1 MLTQYAHPLVQLLAT
16 HLQEEQA
23 GLDALHSLQE
33 IFQRIGLDNIS
44 RLDVSN
50 ISNIIDVSNITQGEQ
65 PALSQP
71 DITDE
76 ASGQFHVFARTSAVR
91 SSQLAG
97 SFNQL
102 LSGTSVDTVGPF
114 LVKNHPPF
122 FIDFIRIQRS
132 VAVFIQG
139 NPTPIMYFK
148 ITVDLRP
155 GPVVIVPKLD
165 RYGIIPTSVWV
176 QAKLLHPLAPPEL
189 YTGLKIASGTID
201 FAGNF
206 TSNQTGIILGPG
218 ATFSCQLQLL
228 QKTASANLP
237 AGQYG
242 KDAMDA
248 TIKLP
253 IEFAFN
259 NNGIVKVGGVSV
271 TVFGNSLSAPEN
283 ARPNIKFFAQQRR
296 LGISLN
302 LSQEPVFVANK
313 TESPLFN
320 IRGRAAITAF
330 WWALPLAQIQL
341 MQPLEADGNGALL
354 LECGD
359 GLFANIKG
367 TGRDEIALVNPQF
380 LIEPER
386 INLTDTSSNGA
397 GKLHTFSL
405 WQEGGKFITE
415 ATINFLKGA
424 TIIFNTLSQGEE
436 MLSSLAGFTI
446 NADRPVNIRNEAVA
460 LRTEKGNMTISA
472 NEAKTGII
480 LEDYELLIN
489 KKMQPNDLLP
499 IPNKM
504 ALALSNALLTT
515 TLPAAVVLQATVS
528 NDFKS
533 LINGIVEISF
543 GLYSYLPTLPDPYI
557 ANLGLVRRQIERT
570 VDTPAGANNRIA
582 GSEVWMW
589 VIAKITWSNDERS
602 LETAFELL
610 DYNKHKIVTNFR
622 LPFIA
627 PNTAEVDAKRVL
639 FTPLKLDA
647 SGSNGAKD
655 FSQRFVTRVNEA
667 QTFAGNYHEDVNPI
681 FTDFALLDV
690 SSNANQMGVAFS
702 HKLPY
707 MQQLVN
713 NDNQRANADDGTFP
727 LKIRG
732 TSVITAGKNAQ
743 AFTLPGIAWEP
754 LLNLSDTGVAD
765 PRPGFNYFP
774 NDGVPTVMGNLG
786 DDPVDL
792 APIPLSKYLV
802 ETFKS
807 KKDGKTY
814 ALFNLPFGMVAFAIL
829 SQNNATQKIKPSITS
844 VLPEFENAVIG
855 GIQLE
860 LIAGSSFKDDNGQGL
875 FEGYTFQLVN
885 LYDQLGTQAKST
897 LGRLPTE
904 IFNQEFLTGGYKP
917 KVDPFINLP
926 NRPGVPVTN
935 IGISGYGTSMA
946 SKWANDDALFAQ
958 VSKAE
963 FNVYTGRTSHELV
976 QVVSK
981 EYPFGAKIVRT
992 ITIFRMSNG
1001 YVARVD
1007 SGWKAQTPGL
1017 YDFSFIDDD
1026 TRIKQPNFFNF
1037 HPGLVK
1043 GVFNIRNIKE
1053 VQKNPFDDG
1062 SCMLQSITYD
1072 ADILLENVEEGGKE
1086 FMPGAAV
1093 KLVPSTGVL
1102 GYIQVSPPS
1111 IPIPANSFVAL
1122 LKSEGGSIGGSINC
1136 VIKIAGTDQH
1146 MKVNRFDVSPSVNA
1160 AGAPIF
1166 VGLPRGSAFL
1176 PKDGSWSLV
1185 QHKISNG
1192 DVTPLPAQ
1200 FSVPLI
1206 KEGLR
1211 PGFDGLGKDLYNP
1224 ITNISPDALYRI
1236 ADPAN
1241 LIVTDPTANNY
1252 GFLQNMG
1259 SQKVLFLT
1267 PSFKSGT
1274 PKLLSKTPPLLA
1286 DSFRLLN
1293 SSAIFPNIGN
1303 ASTGFGQAVSIM
1315 KAAVDGGASAE
1326 AFVKTGLKDLG
1337 QEVYE
1342 ILNLNLKKEGQKF
1355 VEQGYELAK
1364 KTAGGVIDKALK
1376 FDLPNADYNLVNL
1389 PDKLVIAIRYK
1400 TSSKPKDAAKKDYPG
1415 KFDFD
1420 VNSLAADATE
1430 NWKGKLNNMA
1440 VVVSV
1445 GPMKELMTVKGNF
1458 NSQKGKDLDLGSNND
1473 GGGFSL
1479 PTPEI
1484 EFSKDVEPV
1493 IRILEILASLSTGD
1507 YAGALKKGLRVAMSN
1522 SGDIWEYKM
1531 EAAKEIPL
1539 VRFPPG
1545 PLYESP
1551 QTPLKLECSL
1561 QVGFNVNAALK
1572 VTTDPKQLLP
1582 TAGAFFAFRGR
1593 LMVMCVSV
1601 GAGSVF
1607 AVGEAGIRLEADT
1620 SPKIGVILHFGFG
1633 AQIGVGLPVVGT
1645 ATVTFMVGV
1654 EVETTSAG
1662 KIAITA
1668 FMMFKGQAE
1677 LLGGLVCICIMIEAH
1692 GTVVK
1697 DGPEA
1702 PANCEVQVTFA
1713 IDVSIFLVINIH
1725 FSESWSESRQIA

>member
-1 MLTQYAHPLVQLLAT
+1 MSTENSHPLVQLLAAHIET
-16 HLQEEQA
+16 KEQQPSEA
-23 GLDALHSLQE
+23 IHSLE
-33 IFQRIGLDNIS
+33 ETLALIGEG
-44 RLDVSN
+44 N
-50 ISNIIDVSNITQGEQ
+50 ISNIDLNNIADIVDLSAIPQGEQ
-65 PALSQP
+65 QALSQP
-71 DITDE
+71 VTTDNPDE
-76 ASGQFHVFARTSAVR
+76 QFHVFARTNAVR
-91 SSQLAG
+91 STQLAG
-97 SFNQL
+97 GLNQFL
-102 LSGTSVDTVGPF
+102 AGTLSNTIGPF
-114 LVKNHPPF
+114 IINDRPPF
-122 FIDFIRIQRS
+122 WIDLIRTQRS
-132 VAVFIQG
+132 VALFVQG
-139 NPTPIMYFK
+139 NPTPVMYFK
-148 ITVDLRP
+148 INTKIAVGL
-155 GPVVIVPKLD
+155 IFTITKQNT
-165 RYGIIPTSVWV
+165 YKIIPTSVWI
-176 QAKLLHPLAPPEL
+176 QAKSLHASAPADL
-189 YTGLKIASGTID
+189 YTGLKVSSGTLKLS
-201 FAGNF
+201 GNF
-206 TSNQTGIILGPG
+206 TTNQTGIVLGPG
-218 ATFSCQLQLL
+218 SNFSCQLKLV
-228 QKTASANLP
+228 QKALPEDAP

-242 KDAMDA
+242 KDARDA
-248 TIKLP
+248 IIQLP
-253 IEFAFN
+253 EEFSFTN
-259 NNGIVKVGGVSV
+259 SGILKVGGVLS

-283 ARPNIKFFAQQRR
+283 TQPNTKYFAQQKR

-302 LSQEPVFVANK
+302 LNEDPVFNIDE
-313 TESPLFN
+313 TQSPLVDIN
-320 IRGRAAITAF
+320 GGAVITNM

-341 MQPLEADGNGALL
+341 MQPLEAEGNGALL
-354 LECGD
+354 VECAE

-367 TGRDEIALVNPQF
+367 TGKDEVSLIKPQF
-380 LIEPER
+380 LIEPGR
-386 INLTDTSSNGA
+386 INMTDTNSNGA
-397 GKLHTFSL
+397 GKAHSFSL
-405 WQEGGKFITE
+405 WQEAEKFVTE
-415 ATINFLKGA
+415 ATVSFLKEA
-424 TIIFNTLSQGEE
+424 PIVFNTLSQGEE
-436 MLSSLAGFTI
+436 VLSSVAGFTI
-446 NADRPVNIRNEAVA
+446 DADRPVNIRGEAVA
-460 LRTEKGNMTISA
+460 LRTEKGNITLAA
-472 NEAKTGII
+472 NETKTTIV

-489 KKMQPNDLLP
+489 KKATPSDPLP
-499 IPNKM
+499 IPKKM

-515 TLPAAVVLQATVS
+515 TLPAAVSLQATVS

-533 LINGIVEISF
+533 LSQGIVEISF
-543 GLYSYLPTLPDPYI
+543 GLYAYLPTLPDPYI
-557 ANLGLVRRQIERT
+557 ANLGLIRRQLERI
-570 VDTPAGANNRIA
+570 VDTPLVVNSRVA

-589 VIAKITWSNDERS
+589 VIAKVTWS
-602 LETAFELL
+602 TANNLLDTSFELS
-610 DYNKHKIVTNFR
+610 DYNKHKIVNNFR

-627 PNTAEVDAKRVL
+627 PNPAEVDAKRIL

-647 SGSNGAKD
+647 SGSNGGRD
-655 FSQRFVTRVNEA
+655 FTQRFINHSSDAEPGSTR
-667 QTFAGNYHEDVNPI
+667 YREDVNPI
-681 FTDFALLDV
+681 FADFALLDV

-707 MQQLVN
+707 MQQLAN
-713 NDNQRANADDGTFP
+713 NDNQRANDDDGTFP

-754 LLNLSDTGVAD
+754 LLNLSFTTPVD
-765 PRPGFNYFP
+765 PLPGFNYFP
-774 NDGVPTVMGNLG
+774 NDGVPTVMGNLSNE
-786 DDPVDL
+786 PVDL
-792 APIPLSKYLV
+792 APIPLSKHLV
-802 ETFKS
+802 DTFES
-807 KKDGKTY
+807 NKDGRTY

-829 SQNNATQKIKPSITS
+829 NQNNANQKIKPSIDN
-844 VLPEFENAVIG
+844 VLPEFENAIIG

-860 LIAGSSFKDDNGQGL
+860 LVAGSTFTNDRGQGL

-897 LGRLPTE
+897 LGKLPTE
-904 IFNQEFLTGGYKP
+904 IFNQEFLTGGVGP
-917 KVDPFINLP
+917 SAPLP
-926 NRPGVPVTN
+926 NRPGVPVTA

-981 EYPFGAKIVRT
+981 EYPFGAKMVRT

-1007 SGWKAQTPGL
+1007 SGWKAQTPGV
-1017 YDFSFIDDD
+1017 YDFSFLDAAGN
-1026 TRIKQPNFFNF
+1026 KQPNEFNF
-1037 HPGLVK
+1037 HPGIVK

-1053 VQKNPFDDG
+1053 MQKPRFNDG
-1062 SCMLQSITYD
+1062 SCDLQAITYD
-1072 ADILLENVEEGGKE
+1072 ADILIDNVVEGGKE
-1086 FMPGAAV
+1086 FTPNATV
-1093 KLVPSTGVL
+1093 QLVPSTGVL
-1102 GYIQVSPPS
+1102 GYIQVSPPGQ
-1111 IPIPANSFVAL
+1111 PIPDNSFVSL

-1146 MKVNRFDVSPSVNA
+1146 MKLSRFDVSPSVDT
-1160 AGAPIF
+1160 GGLHIF

-1185 QHKISNG
+1185 QHKIANG
-1192 DVTPLPAQ
+1192 NVTPLPAQ

-1211 PGFDGLGKDLYNP
+1211 PGFDGAGKDLYNP
-1224 ITNISPDALYRI
+1224 VDDISPNALQRI

-1267 PSFKSGT
+1267 PSFKKGT
-1274 PKLLSKTPPLLA
+1274 SKLLSKTPPLLA
-1286 DSFRLLN
+1286 DSFKLLN
-1293 SSAIFPNIGN
+1293 SNAIFPNIGDAN
-1303 ASTGFGQAVSIM
+1303 TNFGQAVSIM
-1315 KAAVDGGASAE
+1315 KAAVDGAASAD
-1326 AFVKTGLKDLG
+1326 AFVNTGLKDLG
-1337 QEVYE
+1337 KDVYE
-1342 ILNLNLKKEGQKF
+1342 ILDLNLKKEGEKF
-1355 VEQGYELAK
+1355 IEQGYELAK

-1376 FDLPNADYNLVNL
+1376 FDLPNGDYNLVNL

-1400 TSSKPKDAAKKDYPG
+1400 TSSKPKDEAKKDYPG

-1420 VNSLAADATE
+1420 VNSLAADAAE

-1440 VVVSV
+1440 IVVSV

-1458 NSQKGKDLDLGSNND
+1458 NSQKGKELDLGSNND

-1484 EFSKDVEPV
+1484 EFSKEVEPV

-1507 YAGALKKGLRVAMSN
+1507 YAGALKKGLKVAMSN

-1531 EAAKEIPL
+1531 EASKDIPL

-1572 VTTDPKQLLP
+1572 VTTDPTQLLP

-1607 AVGEAGIRLEADT
+1607 AIGEAGIRLEADT
-1620 SPKIGVILHFGFG
+1620 SPKIGVLLHFGFG

-1677 LLGGLVCICIMIEAH
+1677 LLGGLVCICIMIEAR
-1692 GTVVK
+1692 GTVIK
-1697 DGPEA
+1697 EGPTA